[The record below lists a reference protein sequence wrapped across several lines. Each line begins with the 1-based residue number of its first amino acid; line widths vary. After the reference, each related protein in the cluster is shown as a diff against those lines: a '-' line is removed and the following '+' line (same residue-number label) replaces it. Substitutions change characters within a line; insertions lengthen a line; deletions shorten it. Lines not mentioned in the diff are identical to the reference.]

1 MLRIEQHRGCGGVVV
16 HDDKLVST
24 SPLTDSR
31 YRLLNKVLDAA
42 EESRTTFRPYFDDRE
57 SAWPRLPWTNLDDLT
72 IAKGENKESVSVL
85 AL

>member
-1 MLRIEQHRGCGGVVV
+1 V

-57 SAWPRLPWTNLDDLT
+57 SAWPRLPWTEPRRSDYREGGKQGKCICACPLGQVGGYL
-72 IAKGENKESVSVL
+72 
-85 AL
+85 